1 MTYTSRITGSAGETL
16 RSTEAEKAVL
26 GCCLLDPVSV
36 IEILD
41 RVTVDM
47 FYAERHRVIWEA
59 IIALTEK
66 AIPPDLLTVT
76 EELRSRKV
84 LAAVGGATYLTS
96 LSGEVESIASMV
108 HYAEIVRQRYIRR
121 RMVQAAE
128 QIKEIACTTDGDINE
143 QAAEAEKLLMEAT
156 KAEAEGTVRL
166 LGEAA
171 QEFWDYVY
179 GNRDEGSI
187 GTKTGFKGL
196 DRATG
201 GFQRGDMIV
210 LAARPGEGKTTLAM
224 QIAYNVAKSGKPV
237 IIFSLEMAE
246 RQVANRLLVGLGK
259 FDNQAIRQRDLG
271 NAEWDVG
278 FDLAKKLKELPLF
291 VDDQAGAT
299 LAQIRA
305 RARRLKSRQ
314 GDLGLVVVDYLQL
327 MRPTTGKSREE
338 QIGLIAQGM
347 KEMAKELDV
356 PVLVLS
362 QLNRAVEYQAG
373 KRPMLSNL
381 RESGNIEQAADVVIF
396 IHQPDEE
403 SNNREL
409 LIEKQRMLPTG
420 VVRGLSLDERAW
432 FREVVVSMRPA
443 PAPVAQEAERLFRR
457 GKHGV

>member
-1 MTYTSRITGSAGETL
+1 MSYISKTTANAGEMPQ
-16 RSTEAEKAVL
+16 SIDAERAVL
-26 GCCLLDPVSV
+26 GCCLLEPVSL

-41 RVTVDM
+41 KVTAEM
-47 FYAERHRVIWEA
+47 FYAERHRIIWEA
-59 IIALTEK
+59 IMALTEK
-66 AIPPDLLTVT
+66 AIPPDMLAVT
-76 EELRSRKV
+76 EELRNKKM
-84 LAAVGGATYLTS
+84 LDKIGGATYLAELPSYVGST
-96 LSGEVESIASMV
+96 GNIEY
-108 HYAEIVRQRYIRR
+108 YAGILRQKYVRR
-121 RMVQAAE
+121 RMLQAAE
-128 QIKEIACTTDGDINE
+128 QIKEIACSTDGDIND
-143 QAAEAEKLLMEAT
+143 QSAEAEKVLMEAT
-156 KAEAEGTVRL
+156 KAEAEGTVKS
-166 LGEAA
+166 LGEVA

-179 GNRDEGSI
+179 GNRDETI
-187 GTKTGFKGL
+187 GTQTGFKGL

-201 GFQRGDMIV
+201 GLQRGDMIV

-224 QIAYNVAKSGKPV
+224 QIAYNVAKSGKPA

-327 MRPTTGKSREE
+327 MRPTAGKSREE

-443 PAPVAQEAERLFRR
+443 PAPVAQEAERLFRGGR
-457 GKHGV
+457 SGK